1 MSSRTPLLP
10 APSAQEAEAPRTP
23 RRRIITIVAP
33 IVLVLATIGVLLF
46 GEKKPKDPVALAKY
60 YLKQ

>member
-1 MSSRTPLLP
+1 MSSQPLLP
-10 APSAQEAEAPRTP
+10 AGSTEDPVVRP
-23 RRRIITIVAP
+23 RRGRVITVVAP

-46 GEKKPKDPVALAKY
+46 GEKKPRDPVELAKY